1 MSFYGG
7 LFKSLGIIKNVGE
20 KNLVTELMKTPD
32 KELIVPKIRNFEIN
46 SRHQAD
52 TLTLQ
57 DDDGYKYA
65 LVVVDTTTRLSDARP
80 MKTHNSK
87 TVKEALI
94 SIYKGKILKKPRVLE
109 TDAGTE
115 FKGAVTKWLND
126 NDIEHKIGRTNR
138 HRQVALAEF
147 LNYIIGKAVGTRQ
160 NAEELLSGEVSK
172 QWVDDL
178 PKIIAYYNSYEKKKK
193 YGTTTEKQIEK
204 KLKTTRTIQCKDGS
218 CNLLEM
224 GTKVRV
230 ILDQPLNIPDN
241 SKLYGKFRAG
251 DLRWDRTVRTIEKLS
266 LKPGSPPLYTVSGI
280 GNALYT
286 REQLQVIDEDETAPN
301 ESARRKWTVEKILKK
316 QSKNGLVH
324 YLVKWKGF
332 KKPTLVSR
340 KLLVQDVPDK
350 IKDYENKNKK

>member
-1 MSFYGG
+1 
-7 LFKSLGIIKNVGE
+7 
-20 KNLVTELMKTPD
+20 
-32 KELIVPKIRNFEIN
+32 
-46 SRHQAD
+46 
-52 TLTLQ
+52 
-57 DDDGYKYA
+57 
-65 LVVVDTTTRLSDARP
+65 
-80 MKTHNSK
+80 
-87 TVKEALI
+87 
-94 SIYKGKILKKPRVLE
+94 LKKPRVLE
-109 TDAGTE
+109 TDPGTE
-115 FKGAVTKWLND
+115 FKGDVTKWLKD

-147 LNYIIGKAVGTRQ
+147 LNYIIGKAVGKRQ

-178 PKIIAYYNSYEKKKK
+178 PKIIAYYNWYEKKKK

-204 KLKTTRTIQCKDGS
+204 KLTTTRTIQCKGES
-218 CNLLEM
+218 CHLLEM

-230 ILDQPLNIPDN
+230 ILDQPLNIPDD

-251 DLRWDRTVRTIEKLS
+251 DLRWDRTPRTIEKLS

-316 QSKNGLVH
+316 QTKNGLVH
-324 YLVKWKGF
+324 YLVKWVGF
-332 KKPTLVSR
+332 AKPTLVSR
-340 KLLVQDVPDK
+340 KILIEDIPEK
-350 IKDYENKNKK
+350 IKDYEKDHKK